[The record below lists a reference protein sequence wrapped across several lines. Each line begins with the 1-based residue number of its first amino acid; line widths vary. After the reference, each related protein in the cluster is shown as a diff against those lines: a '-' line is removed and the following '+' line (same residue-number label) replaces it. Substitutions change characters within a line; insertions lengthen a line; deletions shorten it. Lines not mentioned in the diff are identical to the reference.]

1 MTTTNLI
8 IAILLALATATSGLC
23 IFLANMA
30 IRELNEVIEK
40 LYRKVDTL
48 QHNSD
53 VLMKNVQKLEAEKA
67 KREPLGDAIRENILR
82 NLAKRIG
89 INVVEKPL
97 DFPNDN
103 EEK

>member
-53 VLMKNVQKLEAEKA
+53 VLMQNVQKLEAEKA
-67 KREPLGDAIRENILR
+67 KREQLGDAIRENILR
-82 NLAKRIG
+82 NLAKRNG
-89 INVVEKPL
+89 INVVGKDKPL
-97 DFPNDN
+97 DFPNGD
-103 EEK
+103 

>member
-67 KREPLGDAIRENILR
+67 KREQLGDAIRENILR
-82 NLAKRIG
+82 NLAKRNG